1 MKRAAASVSVM
12 YSAGNSGWIAGRAQ
26 TENIFPN
33 SQYSGR
39 NMNPEMFMA
48 DKSTQKIG
56 SAGR

>member
-1 MKRAAASVSVM
+1 M

-33 SQYSGR
+33 NQYSGR
-39 NMNPEMFMA
+39 IMNPEMFMA
-48 DKSTQKIG
+48 IKSTQKIG